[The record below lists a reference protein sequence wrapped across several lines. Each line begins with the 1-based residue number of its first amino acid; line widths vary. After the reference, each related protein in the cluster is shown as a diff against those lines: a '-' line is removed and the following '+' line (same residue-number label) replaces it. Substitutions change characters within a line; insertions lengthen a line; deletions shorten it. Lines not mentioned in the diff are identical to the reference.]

1 MPPWTCKS
9 DLWEP
14 SYKLFKRNQQ
24 KFNSGLYL
32 DPAVEKC
39 SQDPLKS
46 IFRPLHLIKYF
57 IPHILQA
64 VYAKKS
70 GEKKFS
76 QKKWRGHCGLTHLA
90 FLEAQLKEF
99 SHCRQN
105 QEEDNFLATQTIFM
119 LQNNG
124 FVLMTLSALLGKTK

>member
-46 IFRPLHLIKYF
+46 IFRPLHLNKYF

-70 GEKKFS
+70 GEKNFS
-76 QKKWRGHCGLTHLA
+76 KKKWRGHCGLTHIQNAIYKIKHIRIMVSLMNDSENCL
-90 FLEAQLKEF
+90 FLKYSYHEQ
-99 SHCRQN
+99 
-105 QEEDNFLATQTIFM
+105 
-119 LQNNG
+119 
-124 FVLMTLSALLGKTK
+124 SADLTSPDYDPVEH